1 MTGGKFASQNSPRQ
15 EPEAMARP
23 SLRFVAAASLVVIGG
38 ATWYFVLRR
47 TPACASGGALVAT
60 AQQCRG
66 MGFDAAV
73 CAAAVE
79 KARALA
85 LRAAPKQDTSFACEV
100 LYSECFAGPDG
111 RFTPSPS
118 FCLAPG
124 ATEPSEIRYL
134 EYGSDRLKRKK
145 LQEVRLD

>member
-1 MTGGKFASQNSPRQ
+1 MP
-15 EPEAMARP
+15 RP
-23 SLRFVAAASLVVIGG
+23 SLRFIAAICIVIIGG
-38 ATWYFVLRR
+38 ATWFFVLRR
-47 TPACASGGALVAT
+47 TPACLAGGALMAT
-60 AQQCRG
+60 TQQCRAL
-66 MGFDAAV
+66 GFDAAV
-73 CAAAVE
+73 CASAVE
-79 KARALA
+79 KSRALA

-124 ATEPSEIRYL
+124 ATEPTEIRYL

>member
-1 MTGGKFASQNSPRQ
+1 
-15 EPEAMARP
+15 MARP
-23 SLRFVAAASLVVIGG
+23 SFLFIAAASLVVIAG
-38 ATWYFVLRR
+38 ATWYFALRR
-47 TPACASGGALVAT
+47 TPACASGGTLMAT

-66 MGFDAAV
+66 LGFAPGV

-79 KARALA
+79 TARALA
-85 LRAAPKQDTSFACEV
+85 LRAAPKLDTSFACEV

-118 FCLAPG
+118 FCLTPG

-145 LQEVRLD
+145 LMEVRLD

>member
-1 MTGGKFASQNSPRQ
+1 
-15 EPEAMARP
+15 MARP
-23 SLRFVAAASLVVIGG
+23 SFVFVAAASLVAIGG
-38 ATWYFVLRR
+38 ATWYFALRR
-47 TPACASGGALVAT
+47 TPACLSGGALMAT
-60 AQQCRG
+60 AQQCRAL
-66 MGFDAAV
+66 GFDAST

-79 KARALA
+79 KSRALA

-100 LYSECFAGPDG
+100 LYSDCFAGPDG
-111 RFTPSPS
+111 RYTPSPS

-124 ATEPSEIRYL
+124 ATEPTEIRYL

>member
-1 MTGGKFASQNSPRQ
+1 
-15 EPEAMARP
+15 MARP
-23 SLRFVAAASLVVIGG
+23 SFLFVAAATLVVLGA

-47 TPACASGGALVAT
+47 TPACASGGTLMAT
-60 AQQCRG
+60 TQQCRAL
-66 MGFDAAV
+66 GFEASV
-73 CAAAVE
+73 CASAVE

-85 LRAAPKQDTSFACEV
+85 LRAAPKQDTSFDCEV
-100 LYSECFAGPDG
+100 LYSDCFAGPDG

-124 ATEPSEIRYL
+124 ATQPTEIRYL
-134 EYGSDRLKRKK
+134 TYGSDRLNRKK